1 MFDNRTYEI
10 VIVAGIIR
18 NALGTD
24 KKLENCL
31 YVGTATVSG
40 DKTDNAKA
48 YALTMQA
55 AGYTVANNYIAAA
68 SAEDMTDDDVITVAV
83 VCLNQKRIGG
93 AAGTAGKI
101 VVRYRYFQVVACK
114 IFRRFLIAH
123 QHGFFALLSILMR

>member
-101 VVRYRYFQVVACK
+101 VVRYCYFSG
-114 IFRRFLIAH
+114 RRPQDFPTFPYSAPTR
-123 QHGFFALLSILMR
+123 FFAL

>member
-83 VCLNQKRIGG
+83 VCLNQNGS
-93 AAGTAGKI
+93 AALPVPPAKSLYDI
-101 VVRYRYFQVVACK
+101 V
-114 IFRRFLIAH
+114 IFRSSPARFSDVSL
-123 QHGFFALLSILMR
+123 